1 MSDPAKEINLYTQL
15 SKNAK
20 ARSGAP
26 TDVPVDPTTR
36 KFAEGFVSRSLAS
49 NISGAATRTAYKD
62 RVEGRMVLL
71 TNPFKEKLSKPG
83 RIGESKIERKT
94 GRKRITAKE
103 KRELRLYEIPE
114 EARRYELFLPLNKLW
129 SKYME
134 SLLGNVDADLHVAET
149 KHQQTLLGRLI
160 KADLHGAKMS
170 VVRARCPNFIGISGI
185 MAQETKNAF
194 KFITEDDRLVV
205 VPKTHCVFALN
216 LPSGAQCL
224 IYGDQFMF
232 RASDRASRKF
242 KPKPSVD
249 L

>member
-1 MSDPAKEINLYTQL
+1 MGDPAKEINLYSQL
-15 SKNAK
+15 SKHAK

-36 KFAEGFVSRSLAS
+36 KFAEGFVKRSLAS
-49 NISGAATRTAYKD
+49 SISDTAMKTAYKD

-71 TNPFKEKLSKPG
+71 TNPFKERLSKPG
-83 RIGESKIERKT
+83 RIGDSKVVKKT

-103 KRELRLYEIPE
+103 KRELKLYDIPE

-134 SLLGNVDADLHVAET
+134 SLLGNTNTDLYTADT
-149 KHQQTLLGRLI
+149 KHQQQLLGKLI

-205 VPKTHCVFALN
+205 VPKTHCVFAVV

-232 RASDRASRKF
+232 RASERASRKF
-242 KPKPSVD
+242 KPKPS
-249 L
+249 